1 MTGAGPVK
9 PLGAPEMASGIT
21 LDTGALIGIERGAR
35 RMQALL
41 DEAWAVGI
49 TFSVPSEVLAQAW
62 RGTPRQARLA
72 RFLRLPNVAVV
83 PLDDGG
89 ARAAGVLCGRS
100 GVNDVVDASVVVCAK
115 LAGDTVVT
123 TDPDDLRRL
132 DPELRIIAI

>member
-1 MTGAGPVK
+1 
-9 PLGAPEMASGIT
+9 MASGVT
-21 LDTGALIGIERGAR
+21 LDTGALIGIERGTR

-41 DEAWAVGI
+41 DEAFAVGA
-49 TFSVPSEVLAQAW
+49 TLSVPAGVLAQAW

-72 RFLRLPNVAVV
+72 RFLGLSNVSVV
-83 PLDDGG
+83 PLDDAV
-89 ARAAGVLCGRS
+89 ARAAGILCGRS

-132 DPELRIIAI
+132 DSELGLVAI